1 MPPQQP
7 WGSRGYSAARPCPV
21 AAPCGAALACNV
33 GGLNAALRGLVA
45 TQSPQLTEQPAGP
58 IPGTAQT
65 VVLCLFE
72 ADFGAGQPPSTRPA
86 RFEFACATGE
96 AARSALVDSRLGHVL
111 HGIAVQHQALPS
123 KYSLALTWSDQ
134 EKERKKDLRPSP
146 GVR

>member
-21 AAPCGAALACNV
+21 AAPCGAALAFNV

-96 AARSALVDSRLGHVL
+96 AARSALVDASSVALVSSGAGASGGRL
-111 HGIAVQHQALPS
+111 Q
-123 KYSLALTWSDQ
+123 LALAAGACSW
-134 EKERKKDLRPSP
+134 R
-146 GVR
+146 